1 MDELLNED
9 MSAAID
15 NLDIT
20 LQDKELIT
28 SILFEERDK
37 KDREWDNDDAVK
49 YIVNKLE
56 RLEALNDIA

>member
-1 MDELLNED
+1 MEELLNED

-15 NLDIT
+15 NLDIS

-37 KDREWDNDDAVK
+37 KNRDWDDDAVK
-49 YIVNKLE
+49 FIVNKLE
-56 RLEALNDIA
+56 KLEANNDIA

>member
-15 NLDIT
+15 KLDIS

-28 SILFEERDK
+28 SILFEERNN
-37 KDREWDNDDAVK
+37 KDREWDDDAVK
-49 YIVNKLE
+49 FIVNKLE
-56 RLEALNDIA
+56 RTEATNDIA